1 MSLYNCIFCNYTT
14 NRKNNYSQHLLTQ
27 KHTRNFEK
35 SSKNENYQKSPHFSS
50 LSKNGEEKSPH
61 FSSLPKN
68 ASSLF
73 PHFEKSHPHF
83 FLTSQEKNPHLV
95 LNNSTPSNL
104 IKNETAESFPTFST
118 IPQPS
123 SSNKNS
129 KKYFKKAGKNKYQCE
144 KCGYSTSRSDNF
156 KRHQT
161 SCKKE
166 GYLQISTIEK
176 NHDTNELL
184 QARIEHLE
192 TQRRAEQEHYRSILA
207 EKERYIVSLKEHNQH
222 ISQTH
227 FNIIQNNIITM
238 NPIKFLNTYCTNNP
252 SLKEVVASIYEGDV
266 DKERLSLLD
275 HAIEEQ
281 NFTMI
286 GDIMHKILQDKNLEI
301 IKRTGKI
308 LGTCENVLFVNDGSG
323 RRFITKSEPGW
334 DYMSDDA
341 PLDEV
346 TREVI
351 KKINNIEPNKEKFV
365 GKKDREIITKQIK
378 RRNDWSSHKDK
389 IIGNIM
395 GDNLSIEYAIK
406 QEDKKEIEG
415 PPSSS
420 VIILSEGHEDKDI

>member
-1 MSLYNCIFCNYTT
+1 MPSYKCEICNYET
-14 NRKNNYSQHLLTQ
+14 NRKNNYSQHLSTQ

-35 SSKNENYQKSPHFSS
+35 CSKSENYQKSPHFSS
-50 LSKNGEEKSPH
+50 LSKNSDQKSPH
-61 FSSLPKN
+61 FSSLSKN

-83 FLTSQEKNPHLV
+83 FLTSQKNNPHLV
-95 LNNSTPSNL
+95 LTNSTPSNL
-104 IKNETAESFPTFST
+104 IKNENAQSFPTFST
-118 IPQPS
+118 VPQPPSATKS
-123 SSNKNS
+123 SKNYS
-129 KKYFKKAGKNKYQCE
+129 KKSGKNKYQCE
-144 KCGYSTSRSDNF
+144 KCEYSTSRSDNF
-156 KRHQT
+156 KRHQV

-166 GYLQISTIEK
+166 GYLQISAIEK
-176 NHDTNELL
+176 NHDSNELL

-266 DKERLSLLD
+266 DKERLTLLD

-286 GDIMHKILQDKNLEI
+286 GDIMHKILQDKNIEI
-301 IKRTGKI
+301 IKRTGKL

-323 RRFITKSEPGW
+323 RRYITKGEPGW

-341 PLDEV
+341 PLDEA

-351 KKINNIEPNKEKFV
+351 KKIKSIEPDKDKFV
-365 GKKDREIITKQIK
+365 GKKDRETITKQIK

-395 GDNLSIEYAIK
+395 GDNMSIEYAI
-406 QEDKKEIEG
+406 QKELEA

-420 VIILSEGHEDKDI
+420 VIILSDGNGDKDI